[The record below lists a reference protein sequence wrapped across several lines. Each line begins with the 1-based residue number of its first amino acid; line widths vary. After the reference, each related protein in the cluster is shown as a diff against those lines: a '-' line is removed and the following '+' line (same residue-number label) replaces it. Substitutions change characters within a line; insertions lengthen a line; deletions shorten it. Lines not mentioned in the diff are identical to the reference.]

1 MKMLQELFGYPRDGE
16 VFPAALS
23 EIWQKIQDAF
33 KDNDVNMPLSPR
45 NILAVENYCIAAA
58 RFEGEQLT
66 LERALDFA
74 VLQKILPTISG
85 YGIRCEKLVN
95 SLIDL
100 ADEYQMHETLEK
112 LKDMRSAAEVNSQF
126 YQFFVR

>member
-1 MKMLQELFGYPRDGE
+1 
-16 VFPAALS
+16 
-23 EIWQKIQDAF
+23 
-33 KDNDVNMPLSPR
+33 MPLSPR
-45 NILAVENYCIAAA
+45 NILAVENYCIAAS
-58 RFEGEQLT
+58 RFEGDQMS

-74 VLQKILPTISG
+74 VLQKVLPTISG

-100 ADEYQMHETLEK
+100 ANEYQLSETLEK
-112 LKDMRSAAEVNSQF
+112 LEDMRNAAAVNSLF